1 MADRAKP
8 LSDGDISKIISN
20 ALDRGAVLPSNHFRR
35 RMRERNFNMQDAVAA
50 LEERRRIKAV
60 WNDIA
65 DMWNYDVRGQDLDG
79 NELTIR
85 IVPRDDNTGI
95 VLVTGF

>member
-1 MADRAKP
+1 MADRSNP
-8 LSDGDISKIISN
+8 LSDGDISKIISH

-35 RMRERNFNMQDAVAA
+35 RMRERNFDMQDTVAV

-65 DMWNYDVRGQDLDG
+65 HTWNYDVRGHDLDG

-85 IVPRDDNTGI
+85 IVPTDDDTGI
-95 VLVTGF
+95 VSMTGF